1 MVAQSSWRELRRCE
15 DRLEARAVA
24 TSVAAMEFE
33 ARLYE
38 DGGPYYI
45 IEVRG
50 ADWADLADVLPEII
64 DEQREF
70 DRRLEQCRASRVR
83 PRMIVI
89 VSLTSLVELLAVLR
103 LIEL

>member
-1 MVAQSSWRELRRCE
+1 MVAQSSWREVHRWKDL
-15 DRLEARAVA
+15 LEARAVA
-24 TSVAAMEFE
+24 TCIAAMDFE
-33 ARLYE
+33 ARSYE
-38 DGGPYYI
+38 GGGSCYI

-50 ADWADLADVLPEII
+50 TDWADLADVPPEII
-64 DEQREF
+64 DEQEEF
-70 DRRLEQCRASRVR
+70 DRRLEQSRTDRVH

>member
-1 MVAQSSWRELRRCE
+1 MVAQSSWRELHRCE
-15 DRLEARAVA
+15 DLLEARAVA
-24 TSVAAMEFE
+24 TSIAAMEFE

-38 DGGPYYI
+38 DGGAYYI

>member
-1 MVAQSSWRELRRCE
+1 MVAQSSWRELHRCE
-15 DRLEARAVA
+15 DLLEARAVA
-24 TSVAAMEFE
+24 TSIAAMEFE

-38 DGGPYYI
+38 GGGAYYI
-45 IEVRG
+45 VEVRG

-64 DEQREF
+64 DEQQEF
-70 DRRLEQCRASRVR
+70 DRRLEQSRTGRVH

-89 VSLTSLVELLAVLR
+89 VSLTGLVEILAVLR

>member
-1 MVAQSSWRELRRCE
+1 MVAQSSWLELHRCE
-15 DRLEARAVA
+15 DLLEARAVA
-24 TSVAAMEFE
+24 TSIAAMEFE

-38 DGGPYYI
+38 DGGPDYI

-64 DEQREF
+64 DEQQEF
-70 DRRLEQCRASRVR
+70 DRRLEQRRASPVNR
-83 PRMIVI
+83 RMIVI
-89 VSLTSLVELLAVLR
+89 VSLTSLVEVLAILR